1 MPSYRL
7 LAGDRTVLETFA
19 AEHDGEAIERGRR
32 LRWIS
37 GLSRGRSSPAG
48 ATSG

>member
-19 AEHDGEAIERGRR
+19 AEHDGEVIERGRR

-37 GLSRGRSSPAG
+37 GPSRGRAHV
-48 ATSG
+48 A